1 MRYLPSRRAERS
13 GAACGT
19 YPHGGQR
26 GGERR
31 VVPTLTGGQRGG
43 ERREVPTL
51 TGGRE
56 EGSGVRYL
64 PSRGA
69 ERRGVA

>member
-1 MRYLPSRRAERS
+1 MRYLPSRRAERR
-13 GAACGT
+13 GATCGT
-19 YPHGGQR
+19 YPH
-26 GGERR
+26 
-31 VVPTLTGGQRGG
+31 GGQRGG